1 VSQGNF
7 FFEFR
12 FVVGVMKS
20 DCLSKFVMQASLRTC
35 SGSAVNLLWQI
46 VTVPETNWHVF
57 GRQHGTTFTF
67 APRQQQQIVISTSK
81 LQLHVSSVLNQKFTA
96 LKGIIRIV
104 ITKYSYYLT
113 EFTLHTAAT
122 WTL

>member
-1 VSQGNF
+1 
-7 FFEFR
+7 
-12 FVVGVMKS
+12 
-20 DCLSKFVMQASLRTC
+20 MQASLRTC

-67 APRQQQQIVISTSK
+67 APQQQQQIVISTSK
-81 LQLHVSSVLNQKFTA
+81 LQLHVSSVLTQNFTA
-96 LKGIIRIV
+96 LKGILRIV

-113 EFTLHTAAT
+113 EFSLHTAAT